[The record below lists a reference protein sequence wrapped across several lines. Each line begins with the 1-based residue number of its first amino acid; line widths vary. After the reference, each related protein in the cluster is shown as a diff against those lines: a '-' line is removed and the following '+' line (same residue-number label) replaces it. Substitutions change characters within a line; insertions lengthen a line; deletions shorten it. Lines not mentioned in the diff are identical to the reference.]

1 MSDCVRYP
9 APGCVVEYLEG
20 NAVQIALITEEAGGR
35 LRLLLPNR
43 RETRLSASRLLPWLG
58 PMYNADQGK
67 EDAVRLLEQHR
78 KSREE
83 LTADVPVMDA
93 WDLAQG
99 EVPLAP
105 ATWFAELFIT
115 DPNADQVAAYGRA
128 LLACKSHF
136 RFQPPDFQVFS
147 DEMVEKRL
155 VEEKTRLEREALMAG
170 GAAFLR
176 LLWDVACR
184 KRDLPPPPAADS
196 TNGEWPTSEVAERL
210 EEVLRVRMI
219 DPEGQEHE
227 TLWRTL
233 AKGLPEVPHLPV
245 QLLMAWGKL
254 PAHYNFWLDRADYTP
269 GDDWWTPHS
278 HEVAALAAAAAAGGM
293 PLVQPAPEASSSDG
307 SPLEC
312 SSPEVASPEVALG
325 EASSPENSGS
335 CPPPALLPQ
344 SPLPFISIDSAS
356 TRDVD
361 DAFYVEATADGR
373 TLTLALACPALYWP
387 FGSPLDKAVRH
398 RGTSI
403 YLPEGDCHMLPEEL
417 GTSVYSLLAGEWR
430 PALCV
435 RVPVDS
441 NGHFGPCEVY
451 LARVNL
457 VANLTYADSQA
468 VLDALA
474 VQEAAALPEN
484 PATVHAEQLGLGLAL
499 ARQRQQARI
508 ESGAVIMDRPDPA
521 VRLEGEGAEV
531 RVHVGPDYHAP
542 DAQMMVAEMMILA
555 SAAVAHWALERG
567 VAMLH
572 RVQDV
577 VLPREYAGIWQTPQD
592 MTRIMR
598 ALTPSAL
605 EVQARPHAALGLE
618 RYTPVTSPLRRYPD
632 LVNEAQVVHFLC
644 SGQPR
649 WSESALTE
657 LLHML
662 SPVLDAAGQVQRF
675 RPRYWKLLYFRQ
687 QGDKVWW
694 PGVITEENDA
704 FVSVSLQDQGMFVR
718 GRRKLFDDRAHP
730 GLRVDV
736 RIGKVHPLYNEIMIL
751 EAATVD

>member
-1 MSDCVRYP
+1 MVMWRASEGAGMSDCVRYP

-43 RETRLSASRLLPWLG
+43 RETRLNAPRLLPWLG
-58 PMYNADQGK
+58 PMYSADLGK

-78 KSREE
+78 KSREQLAAE
-83 LTADVPVMDA
+83 VPVMDA
-93 WDLAQG
+93 WELAQG
-99 EVPLAP
+99 EVALAP
-105 ATWFAELFIT
+105 AQWFAELFAT
-115 DPNADQVAAYGRA
+115 DPDSDQVAAYGRA

-136 RFQPPDFQVFS
+136 RFQPPDFQVFPE
-147 DEMVEKRL
+147 EMVEKRL
-155 VEEKTRLEREALMAG
+155 VEEKARLEREALMAG

-176 LLWDVACR
+176 MLWDVACR
-184 KRDLPPPPAADS
+184 KRDLPPPPAEGS
-196 TNGEWPTSEVAERL
+196 GNGEWPGPEVAERL
-210 EEVLRVRMI
+210 EEVLRVRMT

-227 TLWRTL
+227 TLWRAL
-233 AKGLPEVPHLPV
+233 AKGLPDVPHLPV

-254 PAHYNFWLDRADYTP
+254 PAHYNFWLDRAGYIP
-269 GDDWWTPHS
+269 GDVWWEPHRE
-278 HEVAALAAAAAAGGM
+278 EVEALAAAAAAGAM
-293 PLVQPAPEASSSDG
+293 PLVRPAPEA
-307 SPLEC
+307 L
-312 SSPEVASPEVALG
+312 SPEASPAG
-325 EASSPENSGS
+325 PAPENIDTCAAPG
-335 CPPPALLPQ
+335 LLPE
-344 SPLPFISIDSAS
+344 SPLPFVSIDSAS

-361 DAFYVEATADGR
+361 DAFYVETTADGC

-387 FGSPLDKAVRH
+387 FGSPLDKTVLH

-403 YLPEGDCHMLPEEL
+403 YLPEGDCHMLPEDL
-417 GTSVYSLLAGEWR
+417 GTAVYSLLAGQAR

-435 RVPVDS
+435 RVPVDG

-457 VANLTYADSQA
+457 AANLTYSDSQA
-468 VLDALA
+468 VLDAQA
-474 VQEAAALPEN
+474 AGESAALPDN
-484 PATVHAEQLGLGLAL
+484 PAAAHAGLLEQGLAL
-499 ARQRQQARI
+499 ARLRQQARI
-508 ESGAVIMDRPDPA
+508 EGGAVIMDRPDPA
-521 VRLEGEGAEV
+521 IRLEGEGADV

-542 DAQMMVAEMMILA
+542 DAQMLVAEMMILA
-555 SAAVAHWALERG
+555 SAAVAHWALERE

-577 VLPREYAGIWQTPQD
+577 VLPREYAGIWHTPQD

-598 ALTPSAL
+598 ALTPSGL
-605 EVQARPHAALGLE
+605 EVQARPHAALGLD

-657 LLHML
+657 LLQTL
-662 SPVLDAAGQVQRF
+662 SPVLDAVGQVQRF

>member
-43 RETRLSASRLLPWLG
+43 RETRLNAPRLLPWLG
-58 PMYNADQGK
+58 PMYSADLGK

-83 LTADVPVMDA
+83 LAADVPVMDA
-93 WDLAQG
+93 WELAQG
-99 EVPLAP
+99 EVAIAP
-105 ATWFAELFIT
+105 AQWFAELFAT
-115 DPNADQVAAYGRA
+115 DPDSDQVAAYGRA

-136 RFQPPDFQVFS
+136 RFQPPDFQVFPA
-147 DEMVEKRL
+147 ETVEKRL
-155 VEEKTRLEREALMAG
+155 TEEKTRLEREALIAG

-184 KRDLPPPPAADS
+184 KRDLPPPPAAGS
-196 TNGEWPTSEVAERL
+196 GSGEWPAPEVAGRL
-210 EEVLRVRMI
+210 EEVLRVRMT

-233 AKGLPEVPHLPV
+233 AKGLPDVPHLPV

-254 PAHYNFWLDRADYTP
+254 PAHYNFWLDRAGYTP
-269 GDDWWTPHS
+269 GDSWWMPHRE
-278 HEVAALAAAAAAGGM
+278 EVEALAAAAAVGAM
-293 PLVQPAPEASSSDG
+293 PFVQPTPETASEET
-307 SPLEC
+307 PL
-312 SSPEVASPEVALG
+312 
-325 EASSPENSGS
+325 PENSRCTDPG
-335 CPPPALLPQ
+335 LLPE

-361 DAFYVEATADGR
+361 DAFYVETTADGR

-387 FGSPLDKAVRH
+387 FGGPLDKAVLH

-417 GTSVYSLLAGEWR
+417 GTSSYSLLAGQPR

-435 RVPVDS
+435 RVPVDG

-451 LARVNL
+451 LASVNL
-457 VANLTYADSQA
+457 AANLTYSDSQA

-474 VQEAAALPEN
+474 AGESAALPDN
-484 PATVHAEQLGLGLAL
+484 PAATHADLLGLGLAL

-508 ESGAVIMDRPDPA
+508 EGGAVIMDRPDPA
-521 VRLEGEGAEV
+521 IRLEGEGAEV

-542 DAQMMVAEMMILA
+542 DAQMLVAEMMILA
-555 SAAVAHWALERG
+555 SAAVAHWALERD

-577 VLPREYAGIWQTPQD
+577 VLPREYAGIWHTPQD

-598 ALTPSAL
+598 ALTPSGL
-605 EVQARPHAALGLE
+605 EVQARPHAALGLD

-657 LLHML
+657 LLQTL
-662 SPVLDAAGQVQRF
+662 SPVLDAVGQVQRF